1 MDFELHTLSDDL
13 LFVRWLNN
21 PAPASES
28 AFLSLLEMLLDE
40 ACIRIYLLTDARD
53 GLLTSPRALRW
64 MAELSR
70 HPQFGGAIAYGQ
82 KAAATMYF
90 DTFRRMAA
98 PSDQSENMVH
108 TVDEAL
114 DRLELM
120 KPGLTASIDREVLE
134 LLYGYAHSGS

>member
-13 LFVRWLNN
+13 LFVRWLHN
-21 PAPASES
+21 PVPASES

-40 ACIRIYLLTDARD
+40 ACGRVYLITDARD
-53 GLLTSPRALRW
+53 GLLISPRALRW

-82 KAAATMYF
+82 KAASTMYF
-90 DTFRRMAA
+90 DAFRRMVA
-98 PSDQSENMVH
+98 PGDQQENMVQ

-114 DRLELM
+114 DHLEVL
-120 KPGLTASIDREVLE
+120 KPGVTATIDREVLE
-134 LLYGYAHSGS
+134 LLYGYASSGR